1 MIFDKPIVIQKI
13 DENTE
18 EWFDVWNLH
27 ASVNKSKATEYNA
40 AAAESKRTL
49 TFTVR
54 YARPLETI
62 AYNMGLYRIVFEG
75 VVFNINDFDDFMLS
89 HQTIK
94 LTAVSEY
101 E

>member
-1 MIFDKPIVIQKI
+1 MIFDKPIIIQKI

-18 EWFDVWNLH
+18 EWFDVWTLH
-27 ASVNKSKATEYNA
+27 ASVNKSKASEYNA
-40 AAAESKRTL
+40 AGVETKRTL

-62 AYNMGLYRIVFEG
+62 AYNMGLYRIVFG
-75 VVFNINDFDDFMLS
+75 GIVFNINDFDDYMLS
-89 HQTIK
+89 HQTIRF
-94 LTAVSEY
+94 TAVSEY

>member
-27 ASVNKSKATEYNA
+27 TSVNKSKATEYNA
-40 AAAESKRTL
+40 AAVESKRTL

>member
-1 MIFDKPIVIQKI
+1 MIFDKPISIQRI

-18 EWFDVWNLH
+18 EWFDVWKLH
-27 ASVNKSKATEYNA
+27 ASVNKSKASEYNA
-40 AAAESKRTL
+40 AAVETKRTL
-49 TFTVR
+49 TFTIR

>member
-1 MIFDKPIVIQKI
+1 MIFDKPIIIQKI
-13 DENTE
+13 NEDTE
-18 EWFDVWNLH
+18 EWVDVWRLH
-27 ASVNKSKATEYNA
+27 ASVNKSKASEYNA
-40 AAAESKRTL
+40 AAVETKRTL

-62 AYNMGLYRIVFEG
+62 AYNMGLYRIVFGG
-75 VVFNINDFDDFMLS
+75 VVFNINDFDDYMLN

>member
-1 MIFDKPIVIQKI
+1 MIFDKPITIQEV
-13 DENTE
+13 DVATE
-18 EWFDVWNLH
+18 EWFDKWKLH

-40 AAAESKRTL
+40 AAVETKRTL

-62 AYNMGLYRIVFEG
+62 AYNMGMYRIVFEG
-75 VVFNINDFDDFMLS
+75 VAFNINDFDDFMLS